1 MKKIFKILLILI
13 IVLTVLASVFW
24 LTRPKDISF
33 EEHKSTF
40 PYTEFSHFAEVKGV
54 QIHYQEKGEGTPLIL
69 LHGLASSTYTWRN
82 LFEPLSKNYRVI
94 AVDLKGFGFS
104 EKPDGDYS
112 RPEQAR
118 LVIDL
123 MNSLQIEKAIICG
136 NSMGGEVA
144 LNVAIQEPNKVK
156 SLILLDNG
164 GMKVSGGGS
173 LVPFYLQVPYINRLL
188 TALAMTSNK
197 LVRQGL
203 EKSYY
208 DDSKIS
214 DETVAKYYLPVTG
227 RDGQRGVLLARQQAS
242 NGEIESQLS
251 QINIPTLIV
260 WGADDEVIPLE
271 AGKKT
276 NSLIKDSKLVIYEKC
291 GHLPQEEMPDKL
303 LLEIL
308 EFLKRLN

>member
-13 IVLTVLASVFW
+13 LVLTVLASVFW

-33 EEHKSTF
+33 EEYKSIF
-40 PYTEFSHFAEVKGV
+40 PYTEFSHFVDVHGV
-54 QIHYQEKGEGTPLIL
+54 RLHYQEKGEGTPLIL

-94 AVDLKGFGFS
+94 AIDLKGFGFS

-118 LVIDL
+118 LVIGL
-123 MNSLQIEKAIICG
+123 MKSLQIEKAIICG

-144 LNVAIQEPNKVK
+144 LNIAIQEPNRVK

-173 LVPFYLQVPYINRLL
+173 LVPFYLQTPYINRLL

-203 EKSYY
+203 EKSYF
-208 DDSKIS
+208 DDSKVS

-227 RDGQRGVLLARQQAS
+227 TDGQRGVLLARQQAS

-260 WGADDEVIPLE
+260 WGAEDEVIPLE
-271 AGKKT
+271 AGKKA
-276 NSLIKDSKLVIYEKC
+276 NSLIKDSKLVIYENC
-291 GHLPQEEMPDKL
+291 GHLPQEEMPERSLAD
-303 LLEIL
+303 II
-308 EFLKRLN
+308 EFLKKYA